1 VAVPVVACLGVSCG
15 TGAASNHWS
24 DGMSVNDGG
33 PAFPHKPSEEIPVTE
48 SIVRFVK
55 GDEPGM
61 TLRDYFAAK
70 AMQALIAKG
79 MDNTQNRNK
88 AGVPVIAGF
97 AYEYAD
103 AMLKARES

>member
-1 VAVPVVACLGVSCG
+1 MTKV
-15 TGAASNHWS
+15 
-24 DGMSVNDGG
+24 DDGG
-33 PAFPHKPSEEIPVTE
+33 PAFPRV
-48 SIVRFVK
+48 
-55 GDEPGM
+55 EPFNGVSGPISYYGI

-103 AMLKARES
+103 AMMKARQS